1 MVMKTTAYICK
12 NLWLA
17 VIDSGIVMLVDM
29 LVGPCVTLRLVNVRS
44 EKAPWP
50 RTLSRISIVFCLF
63 IVSETT
69 LERPVVPS
77 DAMFI

>member
-29 LVGPCVTLRLVNVRS
+29 LVGPCVTLRLVTF
-44 EKAPWP
+44 APKRRRGRELCRAFP
-50 RTLSRISIVFCLF
+50 SFSAFLLF
-63 IVSETT
+63 W
-69 LERPVVPS
+69 RPN
-77 DAMFI
+77 